1 MRTVVYS
8 KELEAVVN
16 TLRHMPEDESLD
28 AQLAQFAALV
38 GKAEYEGRSRVL
50 VGRLP
55 TTSRMTGRED
65 ELLGSVAKLLAPYG
79 IRLCARSRDLFAELR
94 PVEVKA

>member
-8 KELEAVVN
+8 RELGAVVN

-38 GKAEYEGRSRVL
+38 GKAEYEGRTCKIPPC
-50 VGRLP
+50 GRSSTACTP
-55 TTSRMTGRED
+55 
-65 ELLGSVAKLLAPYG
+65 P
-79 IRLCARSRDLFAELR
+79 R
-94 PVEVKA
+94 PRQPNCSTISF

>member
-55 TTSRMTGRED
+55 TRMTGRED
-65 ELLGSVAKLLAPYG
+65 ELLGSVVKLLAPYG